1 MFRLSKS
8 RKEKAEKDFVDL
20 CEPSR
25 PRIINGLKKRAS
37 STLRSVAIPQVVV
50 RTPRHSVL
58 KSAGPHFSDEA
69 PYSDRRLTFSGHAS
83 RQFGHFQ
90 VDSDDGYQMP
100 GYFHKSLPREVYDCI
115 VAQLGP
121 IHMDQE
127 GACATCYLKD
137 LHSLSLTSR
146 AWGKAANAA
155 MYRKALVLANEEHG
169 AHPRLKIKGTSRLK
183 LLRRTLRESPIL
195 AKQVKELHL
204 PAFQNLYQNATI
216 EQEEILNLV
225 ASLVMACPRL
235 ERLVGFHVPFTN
247 AFDRLSYA
255 LSTRSNLK
263 ERTWILG
270 NAENEL
276 NEEDEDEMRGHYI
289 VECDPTEHFLN
300 LNSNH
305 PELSTLV
312 LHQGPNNSSSPLNF
326 RAIVGTL
333 RSFPQLRHLSI
344 RGLPATSFT
353 NMVLNALPTNLRS
366 LRLEALPGITEK
378 GIQRF
383 VTSPQATSIQKLTL
397 VSMNISVHTLA
408 DILSPSLAG
417 LEEFSL
423 VQNKAPVLREHDT
436 RPVFKSLS
444 LRYLHW
450 EFRSEASSLSA
461 STFESPE
468 SSTSLSTN
476 FEPSCCIATFILAA
490 GIMNNEFPSLC
501 HVRIPHDPQGTIQS
515 LCKPLTTTLLPADIS
530 QLALAPRTASSDSLA
545 LGESFPTSV
554 REDEM
559 FNCAV
564 GSETRVDSV
573 VSLPRYGLPATNAAI
588 GTVLTPMRS
597 RIAAQARILAAK
609 KEAGMMVRVI
619 DPEDEIIVEKVF
631 GSYIGD
637 LRSKINYELQP
648 DRRASGR
655 TAWVTEMEDLMG
667 CRVNHD
673 GHGIEC
679 TWDLCGHTNSTS
691 VDGKVVMVDDLF

>member
-8 RKEKAEKDFVDL
+8 RKERPEKDSVDL

-25 PRIINGLKKRAS
+25 PRIINGFKRRAS

-50 RTPRHSVL
+50 RTPRHSVI
-58 KSAGPHFSDEA
+58 KATGPHFSDETS
-69 PYSDRRLTFSGHAS
+69 YSDRRSIFSSHTS
-83 RQFGHFQ
+83 RQFQHSR
-90 VDSDDGYQMP
+90 VDSDVGYQMP

-146 AWGKAANAA
+146 AWGKAASAA

-183 LLRRTLRESPIL
+183 LLRRTLRESSTL
-195 AKQVKELHL
+195 AEQVKELHL

-216 EQEEILNLV
+216 EKEEILNLV

-289 VECDPTEHFLN
+289 VECDPTEHFLD

-366 LRLEALPGITEK
+366 LRLEELPGITER

-397 VSMNISVHTLA
+397 VGMEISVHTLA
-408 DILSPSLAG
+408 DILSPFLAG

-423 VQNKAPVLREHDT
+423 VQNKAPVLREHDST
-436 RPVFKSLS
+436 PVFHSPS

-461 STFESPE
+461 FTFESHDSPTSPSINPE
-468 SSTSLSTN
+468 PNCCTATS
-476 FEPSCCIATFILAA
+476 ILAA
-490 GIMNNEFPSLC
+490 SIMNNGFPSLC

-515 LCKPLTTTLLPADIS
+515 LCKPLATALLLADIS
-530 QLALAPRTASSDSLA
+530 QLALAPRATSSTSLP
-545 LGESFPTSV
+545 LDESVSTSV
-554 REDEM
+554 REDGM
-559 FNCAV
+559 FSCAV

-588 GTVLTPMRS
+588 GTILTPMRS
-597 RIAAQARILAAK
+597 RIAAQSRILAAR

-619 DPEDEIIVEKVF
+619 DPEDEIIVETVF

-637 LRSKINYELQP
+637 LRSKLNYELQP
-648 DRRASGR
+648 DRCASGR
-655 TAWVTEMEDLMG
+655 TAWVTEMEDLIG
-667 CRVNHD
+667 GRGDQD
-673 GHGIEC
+673 GNGIER
-679 TWDLCGHTNSTS
+679 TWDLCGHTNGTS
-691 VDGKVVMVDDLF
+691 VDGKVVMVDDLL